1 MWRLP
6 LFCCAIGCP
15 QRTSTDRLTCRGVC
29 GVCYNIAIMTSP
41 SQEPASTPQAPD
53 TPGATREFR
62 RRLILPL
69 ALVYTLAVLGVAL
82 VTGSWLYDW
91 ARLRILGSSPL
102 AEVTDL
108 DFLST
113 NWLKAT
119 PEATVVAPTT
129 EGAAASSAVQDTTTP
144 AVTVPAINV
153 LLLGTDARP
162 DEVGAPRTDTM
173 ILLSLDPQHQ
183 TAGMLSLPR
192 DLWVSIPGFGYETKI
207 NTAYGIGEEYNY
219 PGGGPQLAKDTVGS
233 FIGQPVQYYARVDFH
248 GFVEMIDLIGGV
260 DVVVK
265 APILDE
271 AYPTDDYHTQVFAL
285 DAGTQHLD
293 GETALKYVRTRNI
306 DDDYGRAGR
315 QQQVIRA
322 VVDKVLRADMLST
335 LLPNL
340 PRLLNTMRNSV
351 ETDIPISLQLDFA
364 NYIRANSLRDI
375 RQLVLDSRF
384 GEETYSEEGAW
395 ILRPDRA
402 KVRSALAGF
411 FAPPTSDSVAS
422 ADPSWVRV
430 EVLNGTEQPGIA
442 ATMRDMLQ
450 AQGWQVVSIGDA
462 DRSDYARTIIINYG
476 VADALVKRMGSDL
489 DLSPNLSGLHGLNT
503 AAAVDVRIVVG
514 RDFLDRLPQ

>member
-1 MWRLP
+1 M
-6 LFCCAIGCP
+6 
-15 QRTSTDRLTCRGVC
+15 
-29 GVCYNIAIMTSP
+29 
-41 SQEPASTPQAPD
+41 ASTSHGPESTSKASGNQG
-53 TPGATREFR
+53 GARELR
-62 RRLILPL
+62 RRLVMPV

-82 VTGSWLYDW
+82 VTSSWLYDW

-102 AEVTDL
+102 AGVTDL
-108 DFLST
+108 DFLT
-113 NWLKAT
+113 ANWLKT
-119 PEATVVAPTT
+119 PEVSVDT
-129 EGAAASSAVQDTTTP
+129 AASDTLAAPVAAENSAAPV
-144 AVTVPAINV
+144 VTVPAINV

-162 DEVGAPRTDTM
+162 DEAGAPRTDTM

-192 DLWVSIPGFGYETKI
+192 DLWVSIPGFGYETKV

-219 PGGGPQLAKDTVGS
+219 PGGGPQLAKDTVSS
-233 FIGQPVQYYARVDFH
+233 FIGQPVQYYARVDFR
-248 GFVEMIDLIGGV
+248 GFVELIDLIGGV

-265 APILDE
+265 EPILDE
-271 AYPTDDYHTQVFAL
+271 SYPTDDYLTTVFAL

-335 LLPNL
+335 LLSNL
-340 PRLLNTMRNSV
+340 PRLLSTMRNSV

-364 NYIRANSLRDI
+364 NFVRANSLPDI

-411 FAPPTSDSVAS
+411 FAPPTDVGNVAL
-422 ADPSWVRV
+422 ADPAWVRI
-430 EVLNGTEQPGIA
+430 EVLNGTDAPGAA

-462 DRSDYARTIIINYG
+462 DRSDYGRTIIINYG
-476 VADALVKRMGSDL
+476 VPDDLVKRVGVDL
-489 DLSPNLSGLHGLNT
+489 DLAPNLSRLHGLDT
-503 AAAVDVRIVVG
+503 SAPVDVRIVVG
-514 RDFLDRLPQ
+514 RDFLEHLLK